1 MIVQCHVCK
10 GLWAEDRMETETLC
24 VRCEALEY
32 LKKKGGEN
40 HKKAKSKEHGGEV
53 LPLAGERESKT
64 EALAGHQLMLE
75 L

>member
-1 MIVQCHVCK
+1 MILQCHVCK
-10 GLWAEDRMETETLC
+10 GLWSEDRMATPDLC

-32 LKKKGGEN
+32 LKKRGGEN

-53 LPLAGERESKT
+53 LPLAGERGLKP
-64 EALAGHQLMLE
+64 EALVGQLTLE